1 MININRKEQQSLF
14 QKSLLKCVFLSFP
27 WSFEWAFAT
36 CGGCHSY
43 PQGTTAALSP
53 SNRKWPA
60 SSWREGLVWSWSWS
74 LISSGLRDKGGV
86 SVSPYKPRVY
96 PKLLSFRNT
105 LGSRFNSACFIF
117 SSLTLVSQMWMSV
130 KLVPTTATCMPHVW
144 MSPEASSAAAEKA
157 GWETASN
164 VLVSLR
170 KGKPFSTGQHFCVA
184 LPCTHVNQHSNGHSL
199 FAFYLFSCKS
209 KLSLVAGIIPVWAFP

>member
-1 MININRKEQQSLF
+1 MSSYPSHGVLNGLLQHVGAATHIPRGQQLHFLLPTGSGQQVLGGKDLF
-14 QKSLLKCVFLSFP
+14 GHDHEVLYLKDLETKAVSVFLHTSP
-27 WSFEWAFAT
+27 AFILN
-36 CGGCHSY
+36 CC
-43 PQGTTAALSP
+43 LSET
-53 SNRKWPA
+53 RL
-60 SSWREGLVWSWSWS
+60 EVD
-74 LISSGLRDKGGV
+74 LI
-86 SVSPYKPRVY
+86 
-96 PKLLSFRNT
+96 
-105 LGSRFNSACFIF
+105 SACFIF

-170 KGKPFSTGQHFCVA
+170 RGKPFSKGQHFCVA